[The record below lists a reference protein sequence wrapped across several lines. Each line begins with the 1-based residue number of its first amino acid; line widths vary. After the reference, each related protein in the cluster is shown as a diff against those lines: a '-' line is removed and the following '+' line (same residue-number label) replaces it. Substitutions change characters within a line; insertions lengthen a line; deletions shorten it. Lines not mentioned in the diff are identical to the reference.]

1 MPSLFRKYTINLYI
15 RSYSILFLYLIFSF
29 LAIAQDPT
37 YYYIGVLKDEP
48 PYYNHSYENRVL
60 IDNLD
65 KDLIPNVIFENY
77 YQSKDF
83 FMAPYKI
90 GKGTID
96 SFQKRITSRLYTKK
110 AKDGYLYLNNII
122 MDYIDKN
129 CKDYASLE
137 ISYLLDNSTIKS
149 KEGVMKLVGLRTKK
163 INTIVI
169 YHDRKS
175 NQISVYV
182 DTATRSSP
190 GG

>member
-1 MPSLFRKYTINLYI
+1 MF
-15 RSYSILFLYLIFSF
+15 FSF

-77 YQSKDF
+77 YQSKDY

-96 SFQKRITSRLYTKK
+96 SFQKRITSRFYTKK

-169 YHDRKS
+169 YHNRKS

-182 DTATRSSP
+182 DTATRS
-190 GG
+190 